1 MIIGKDPKRAQQVV
15 TEVLQLLGSEKVVPA
30 IYEPVYNGLETVGQ
44 GLDDLDKRKVWGR
57 AVVRIRTEDKGVE
70 RAKL

>member
-1 MIIGKDPKRAQQVV
+1 MIAKDPKRAQQVV
-15 TEVLQLLGSEKVVPA
+15 AEVLELLSSGKVVPA
-30 IYEPVYNGLETVGQ
+30 IYEPVYDGLESVSQ

-57 AVVRIRTEDKGVE
+57 AVVRVRHDNNTE

>member
-1 MIIGKDPKRAQQVV
+1 MV
-15 TEVLQLLGSEKVVPA
+15 TEVLDLLASGKVVPA
-30 IYEPVYNGLETVGQ
+30 IYEPVYPGLESVAR

-57 AVVRIRTEDKGVE
+57 AVVQIRKSDAADKDGRQ

>member
-1 MIIGKDPKRAQQVV
+1 MDVAKDPKRAQQVV
-15 TEVLQLLGSEKVVPA
+15 TEVLQLLSTGKVVPA

-57 AVVRIRTEDKGVE
+57 AVVRIRTEDKSVE